1 MIIRHFLLLL
11 TVFIFLSAANIPVYA
26 QTIVGEFGK
35 YKITLDEFEYA
46 YAKNVGG
53 WEAAEEDSFLQYKD
67 FMDLYMKFRM
77 KLRNAEVRSFDS
89 DPELQ
94 KELEDYQRQV
104 GKSYIIEK
112 YIIQLGIEEL
122 YERRKEELRVSH
134 IMIRQEK
141 DGDEG
146 AFEKANAILDSIKN
160 SASFEEMAEK
170 YSDAQF
176 SGPKSGDIFFI
187 TAGLLPY
194 EFDDAM
200 YTIQAGEVYPEPVK
214 TNYGYHLI
222 KITERHQRTPK
233 VKASHILI
241 SYFDANGEVDSAAAK
256 LTADTV
262 LVKLSEGES
271 FESLVEQYSDDTST
285 KVKAGD
291 LGFFGRRQMVQ
302 AFDEIA
308 FNLNVGEISGLVQT
322 NFGYH
327 IIKLTDRQ
335 QYQSYESKKDDLKK
349 IYQKQRYQADYDRYI
364 GSLKSKYNYVLDE
377 TTVNLIVENCDSS
390 RFGTDYPNPDVID
403 GKTLFTYAGKT
414 ISAQEFIIET
424 NNNSDFMN
432 KPIFLKTELMKAVNK
447 LAEDKLIEHQ
457 AMNLHKEDPNYASLM
472 DEYRN
477 GVYIFKLQEDE
488 VWNKLDIDSVKIYS
502 YWKEHKED
510 FVLPDR
516 VAFGEIFS
524 MRDSLIQK
532 YYLWIQEGADFDSL
546 ATLYTERPGKK
557 KDKGRYK
564 LEDVN
569 FSDLSRKA
577 DTIEKTGDL
586 IEPFPFSGGYAIFK
600 LYQREQARLKT
611 FDEARAEVSG
621 IAQEME
627 SKRLEKEFLDTL
639 NNIYKPVIFYDE
651 IDKAFKPT
659 EQN

>member
-11 TVFIFLSAANIPVYA
+11 TVFLFLSVSNIPVYS

-53 WEAAEEDSFLQYKD
+53 WEAAQEDSFSQYKD
-67 FMDLYMKFRM
+67 FMDLYMNFRM
-77 KLRNAEVRSFDS
+77 KLRNAQVRGFDTN
-89 DPELQ
+89 PELQ

-112 YIIQLGIEEL
+112 YIIQPGIEKL
-122 YERRKEELRVSH
+122 YESRKEELRVSH
-134 IMIRQEK
+134 IMIRP
-141 DGDEG
+141 GDDSDEA

-160 SASFEEMAEK
+160 GASFEEMAEK
-170 YSDAQF
+170 YSDDQF
-176 SGPKSGDIFFI
+176 SGPKGGDIFFI

-200 YTIQAGEVYPEPVK
+200 YTLQAGEVYPEPVK

-233 VKASHILI
+233 VKASHILV

-291 LGFFGRRQMVQ
+291 LGFFERRQMVQ
-302 AFDEIA
+302 AFDETA

-335 QYQSYESKKDDLKK
+335 QYPSYESKKDDLKK
-349 IYQKQRYQADYDRYI
+349 IYRKQRYQADYDRYI

-377 TTVNLIVENCDSS
+377 LTVDLIIENCDSS
-390 RFGTDYPNPDVID
+390 RFGIDYPNPDAID

-432 KPIFLKTELMKAVNK
+432 KPIFLKTELMKAINK

-488 VWNKLDIDSVKIYS
+488 VWNKLDIDSAKIYS
-502 YWKEHKED
+502 YWDEHKED
-510 FVLPDR
+510 FTLPDR

-532 YYLWIQEGADFDSL
+532 YYGWIQEGADFDSL
-546 ATLYTERPGKK
+546 AALYTERPGKK
-557 KDKGRYK
+557 KDKGLYK
-564 LEDVN
+564 LKDVD

-577 DTIEKTGDL
+577 NTIENPGDFT
-586 IEPFPFSGGYAIFK
+586 EPFPFSGGYAIFK
-600 LYQREQARLKT
+600 LYQREPARLKT

-621 IAQEME
+621 IVQEME

-651 IDKAFKPT
+651 LDKTFKPT
-659 EQN
+659 EQD